1 MNNLM
6 RMLGSAMI
14 AATVVISVSASAN
27 AQITFN
33 SIWEFNAIDGA
44 FPDYGSLAQ
53 GFNGNFYG
61 TTNSGGA
68 HYAGTVF
75 EITAGGNLTTLYAFC
90 SQLSCADGFDPAAG
104 LIQAADGNLYG
115 TTTYGGT
122 NDYGTV
128 FEITASGKL
137 TTLYSFNGTDG
148 VFPQGS
154 LVQASNGTFY
164 GTTEQ
169 GGIYNDGTI
178 FEITAGG
185 NLTTLY
191 SFEGTDGE
199 FPYSTLIQATNGD
212 FYGTTEEGGSDNVGT
227 VFEIT
232 ADGQLTSL
240 HSFNGSD
247 GEYPYGALVQAI
259 NGNLYGTTEE
269 GGAHSVGTVFE
280 ITVGGQLTTI
290 HNFAEIN
297 DGGFPYGGLIPATNG
312 ALYGTTL
319 AGGAFNAGTIFE
331 IGGGSKLSTILSFN
345 FSDGAEPRAG
355 LLQATTGIFYGTTS
369 GGGTSHEGTVY
380 SLGQGLGSFIE
391 ILPTSGPVGKTVV
404 ILGNNLS
411 GATSVTFN
419 GKAAKFRVV
428 SSTEITTTVPNGVTT
443 GPVKVKTPSRTL
455 TSNVSFRVS

>member
-27 AQITFN
+27 ALTFN
-33 SIWEFNAIDGA
+33 TIWDFNAIDGA

-61 TTNSGGA
+61 TTNYAGA
-68 HYAGTVF
+68 HEAGTVF
-75 EITAGGNLTTLYAFC
+75 EITAGGNLTTLYTFC
-90 SQLSCADGFDPAAG
+90 SQPSCADGSDPAAG

-115 TTTYGGT
+115 TTTYGGA
-122 NDYGTV
+122 NSYGTV
-128 FEITASGKL
+128 FKITASGKL
-137 TTLYSFNGTDG
+137 TTLYSFSGTDG
-148 VFPQGS
+148 ALPQGS
-154 LVQASNGTFY
+154 LVQGSNGNFY

-169 GGIYNDGTI
+169 GGVNNDGTV

-191 SFEGTDGE
+191 SFGGTDGE
-199 FPYSTLIQATNGD
+199 FPYGALIQATNGD
-212 FYGTTEEGGSDNVGT
+212 FYGTTEEGGDDNVGT
-227 VFEIT
+227 VFAVT
-232 ADGQLTSL
+232 AGGQLTSL

-247 GEYPYGALVQAI
+247 GEYPYGALVQAT

-269 GGAHSVGTVFE
+269 GGAYGPGTVFE
-280 ITVGGQLTTI
+280 ITAGGELTTI
-290 HNFAEIN
+290 YNFAEIH

-312 ALYGTTL
+312 ALYGTTSI
-319 AGGAFNAGTIFE
+319 GGAFGAGTIFE
-331 IGGGSKLSTILSFN
+331 ISGGSKLSTILSFN
-345 FSDGAEPRAG
+345 FSDGEEPRAG

-369 GGGTSHEGTVY
+369 GGGTRGEGTVY
-380 SLGQGLGSFIE
+380 SLGQGLGRFIE
-391 ILPTSGPVGKTVV
+391 ILTTSGLAGETVV

-411 GATSVTFN
+411 GAASVTFN

-428 SSTEITTTVPNGVTT
+428 SSTEITATVPKGAIT
-443 GPVKVKTPSRTL
+443 GPVKVKTPSGTL
-455 TSNVSFRVS
+455 TSNVNFRVS

>member
-1 MNNLM
+1 MI
-6 RMLGSAMI
+6 GWAMI

-33 SIWEFNAIDGA
+33 TIWDFNSIDGA
-44 FPDYGSLAQ
+44 SPNYGPLAQ

-61 TTNSGGA
+61 TTNYGGA

-75 EITAGGNLTTLYAFC
+75 EITAGGKLTTLYTFC
-90 SQLSCADGFDPAAG
+90 SQPSCADGFYPAAG
-104 LIQAADGNLYG
+104 LIQAADENLYG
-115 TTTYGGT
+115 TTTYGGV
-122 NDYGTV
+122 NSYGTV
-128 FEITASGKL
+128 FRITASGKL

-148 VFPQGS
+148 AYPQGS
-154 LVQASNGTFY
+154 LVQGSDGNFY

-169 GGIYNDGTI
+169 GGVNNDGTV

-185 NLTTLY
+185 DLTTLY
-191 SFEGTDGE
+191 SFAGTDGE
-199 FPYSTLIQATNGD
+199 FPYSALIQATNGD
-212 FYGTTEEGGSDNVGT
+212 FYGTTEEGGIYNVGT

-232 ADGQLTSL
+232 ADGELTSL
-240 HSFNGSD
+240 YSFNGSD
-247 GEYPYGALVQAI
+247 GEYPYGALVQAT

-269 GGAHSVGTVFE
+269 GGPHSIGTVFE
-280 ITVGGQLTTI
+280 ITTGGELTTI
-290 HNFAEIN
+290 YNFAETR
-297 DGGFPYGGLIPATNG
+297 DGGFPYGGLILATNG
-312 ALYGTTL
+312 DLYGTTSG
-319 AGGAFNAGTIFE
+319 GGAFGAGTIFE
-331 IGGGSKLSTILSFN
+331 ISGGSKLSIILSFN
-345 FSDGAEPRAG
+345 YSDGAEPRAG

-369 GGGTSHEGTVY
+369 GGGTRGEGTVY
-380 SLGQGLGSFIE
+380 SLGKGLGPFID
-391 ILPTSGPVGKTVV
+391 ILPTAGRVGKTVV